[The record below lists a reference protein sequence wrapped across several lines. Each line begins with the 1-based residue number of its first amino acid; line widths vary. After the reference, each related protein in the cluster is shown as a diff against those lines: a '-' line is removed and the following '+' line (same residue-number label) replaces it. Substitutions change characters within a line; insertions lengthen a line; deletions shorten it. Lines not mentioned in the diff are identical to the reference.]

1 MYFDRLIVIIFI
13 AITSLTGCQFNLEKI
28 EELRYRID
36 TLITENNQLRGYIKK
51 QNEALSK
58 GNETLNTCFADLEE
72 SKIELD
78 KHKAGVAEKHDWW
91 FKICIIFAI
100 FSLVAALITLAID
113 FYLISIRKP
122 KKQEIEEVIATIEN
136 EKSLVEK
143 IKLDA
148 SLNQERVRKLKTEQ
162 ANLTHEI
169 EGLEL
174 HLAEKKQ
181 ELETEL
187 AKQEAALQAAQEKA
201 AAAETKLKLLN
212 SFKK

>member
-28 EELRYRID
+28 EELRYKID
-36 TLITENNQLRGYIKK
+36 SLTTENNQLRGYIKK

-72 SKIELD
+72 SKIELE

-100 FSLVAALITLAID
+100 FLLVATLITFATD
-113 FYLISIRKP
+113 FYIISIRKP

-136 EKSLVEK
+136 ENSVVEK
-143 IKLDA
+143 IKLEA
-148 SLNQERVRKLKTEQ
+148 SLYEERVRKLKTEL
-162 ANLTHEI
+162 ANLTHEF
-169 EGLEL
+169 EGWKL
-174 HLAEKKQ
+174 HIAEKKQ
-181 ELETEL
+181 ELKTEL
-187 AKQEAALQAAQEKA
+187 AKQEAALQAAQEKT

>member
-28 EELRYRID
+28 EELRYKID
-36 TLITENNQLRGYIKK
+36 SLTTENNQLRGYIKK

-100 FSLVAALITLAID
+100 FLLVAALITFATD

-122 KKQEIEEVIATIEN
+122 KKQEIEEVIATIKN
-136 EKSLVEK
+136 EKSVVEK
-143 IKLDA
+143 IKSEA
-148 SLNQERVRKLKTEQ
+148 SFHQEIVRKLDREQ
-162 ANLTHEI
+162 ANLIHEI
-169 EGLEL
+169 EGLEYL
-174 HLAEKKQ
+174 LAEKKQ
-181 ELETEL
+181 ELETEM
-187 AKQEAALQAAQEKA
+187 AQQKATLQAVQEKV